1 MELTARKLNPQEES
15 STSRCL
21 VEAGRIELPS
31 ETPFPQL
38 STSVVYLLKFPAR
51 PAGKQAGS
59 EGSPNTFLRCG
70 HAAGTFT
77 THRCP
82 VKAVVLNYRTD
93 ADLSSNLQAA
103 RAYSNLVVSVYI

>member
-1 MELTARKLNPQEES
+1 M
-15 STSRCL
+15 
-21 VEAGRIELPS
+21 EAGRIELPS

-51 PAGKQAGS
+51 PADKQAGS

-70 HAAGTFT
+70 QAAGTFT

-93 ADLSSNLQAA
+93 ADLGSNLQAA

>member
-1 MELTARKLNPQEES
+1 MEAKGIEPLS
-15 STSRCL
+15 
-21 VEAGRIELPS
+21 EAL
-31 ETPFPQL
+31 FPQL

-51 PAGKQAGS
+51 PADKQAGS

-82 VKAVVLNYRTD
+82 VKAVVLDHRTD
-93 ADLSSNLQAA
+93 ADLGSNLQAA
-103 RAYSNLVVSVYI
+103 RAYSNVLVSVYI